1 MQRLRKKRKTRNIVT
16 VFLLL
21 FLLWGI
27 VLGWGMAVALD
38 SPHLSVSS
46 SPSELSVAD
55 LDVTT
60 IKQGRKSLDPDN
72 LPSRY
77 EMAQELYLNNCASCH
92 IPLPPAVLPT
102 ESWRQILL
110 QPNEHYGQKLPKMNP
125 LDIRIMWSYIRDY
138 SRPLKEGEDKPERV
152 SQSRYF
158 QALHPKVDLPKVV
171 RLNNCASCHT
181 GISKFDYQSL
191 TEEW

>member
-1 MQRLRKKRKTRNIVT
+1 MEKLRKKRRTKNAVT
-16 VFLLL
+16 VLLLL

-38 SPHLSVSS
+38 SPV
-46 SPSELSVAD
+46 
-55 LDVTT
+55 
-60 IKQGRKSLDPDN
+60 KQGAKSLEPEKI
-72 LPSRY
+72 PSQY
-77 EMAQELYLNNCASCH
+77 ELAQELYLNNCSSCH
-92 IPLPPAVLPT
+92 IALPPAVLPT

-110 QPNEHYGQKLPKMNP
+110 QPDKHYGQKLPKMNP

-138 SRPLKEGEDKPERV
+138 SRPLKEGEEKPERV

-158 QALHPKVDLPKVV
+158 YALHPKVELPEVV
-171 RLNNCASCHT
+171 RLSNCGSCHT

-191 TEEW
+191 SEEW

>member
-1 MQRLRKKRKTRNIVT
+1 MKRLRKRRKNRNVVT

-38 SPHLSVSS
+38 SPPLPVSS
-46 SPSELSVAD
+46 SSPADSESNSL
-55 LDVTT
+55 
-60 IKQGRKSLDPDN
+60 KQGQKSLDPDN

-77 EMAQELYLNNCASCH
+77 QMGQELYLKNCASCH
-92 IPLPPAVLPT
+92 IALPPAVLPT

-110 QPNEHYGQKLPKMNP
+110 QPDDHYGQKLPKMNP

-138 SRPLKEGEDKPERV
+138 SRPLNEGEDKPERV

-158 QALHPKVDLPKVV
+158 QALHPKVDLPKPI

-181 GISKFDYQSL
+181 GIAKFNYQSL